1 MRIKKIEGE
10 SSENDENEL
19 VKEVKKKS
27 KPEVILEEKEKP
39 SLKERAKELAE
50 ELDKEGKGI
59 KAEDIKF
66 RDLLPKEKQKE
77 LIVPLEDYVK
87 AGIHLGTKVIS
98 GNMRQFVYRRRADG
112 LAILNTNL
120 IDTKLREAIK
130 VLEAYEPERIMLAC
144 KREAGWTAAKKFS
157 EITGARAYT
166 KKYPAGI
173 ITNPK
178 LEDFFEPGIIMV
190 CDPWIDK
197 NASNDGNNIRVP
209 VIGLCDTNNLIK
221 GLNHFIPCNNK
232 SNKSI
237 GMVLYIIAKHY
248 CQARGIKFDAQVKDF
263 TGEEL

>member
-39 SLKERAKELAE
+39 SLKERAEELAE
-50 ELDKEGKGI
+50 ELDKEGNGI

-144 KREAGWTAAKKFS
+144 KREAGWTAAK
-157 EITGARAYT
+157 
-166 KKYPAGI
+166 
-173 ITNPK
+173 
-178 LEDFFEPGIIMV
+178 
-190 CDPWIDK
+190 
-197 NASNDGNNIRVP
+197 
-209 VIGLCDTNNLIK
+209 
-221 GLNHFIPCNNK
+221 
-232 SNKSI
+232 
-237 GMVLYIIAKHY
+237 
-248 CQARGIKFDAQVKDF
+248 
-263 TGEEL
+263 